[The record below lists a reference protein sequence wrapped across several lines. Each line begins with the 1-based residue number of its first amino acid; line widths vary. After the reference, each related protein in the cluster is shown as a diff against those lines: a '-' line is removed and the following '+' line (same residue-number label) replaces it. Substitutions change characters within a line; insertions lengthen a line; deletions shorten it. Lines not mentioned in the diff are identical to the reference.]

1 MYDVRSQLRRS
12 AVSGR
17 HPSTC
22 SSTSRP
28 AIDRTGMFHAV
39 PLLPTGR
46 PPPPPP
52 PSDRPAGWRQGQ
64 GRKGG
69 GGGSGGHWA
78 AAKDNGKSGVIVASV
93 SQVDSQPCR
102 RARHRSGVRCPA
114 LLRGYESSHRA
125 DAELQPRRASPAPDR
140 NLGGSRWA
148 EGAWLQPDHI
158 TPQDASSVPYHT
170 TRRGAD
176 RDCREGEGCGVR
188 YCTGMMKLIGYAAL
202 RLANKVFSEEAI

>member
-1 MYDVRSQLRRS
+1 MCRLLCFRAGFRAETAIQCMTSGASCGAQLCRAAIRQ
-12 AVSGR
+12 R
-17 HPSTC
+17 C

-78 AAKDNGKSGVIVASV
+78 AAKDNGRSGVIVASV

-102 RARHRSGVRCPA
+102 RARHRSGVRRPEW
-114 LLRGYESSHRA
+114 LRGCESPVIPPPTQSCSRGGRQ
-125 DAELQPRRASPAPDR
+125 QPRTGIWEAV
-140 NLGGSRWA
+140 GGPRGRGYSRTTSHHRMRHPHPTTPHGAAQIVTA
-148 EGAWLQPDHI
+148 E
-158 TPQDASSVPYHT
+158 
-170 TRRGAD
+170 RERGA
-176 RDCREGEGCGVR
+176 
-188 YCTGMMKLIGYAAL
+188 T
-202 RLANKVFSEEAI
+202 FAIVPG